1 MSRVFA
7 MMSDSMGRQ
16 RTDRGISATAASS
29 GPGGNAPVAILAD
42 SVWLANPS
50 DSLCGVTRH
59 AGPRSWRQYDA
70 GTTLALPTGFDRS
83 GSNSAASVLAN
94 GWEVARS

>member
-1 MSRVFA
+1 MSAYR
-7 MMSDSMGRQ
+7 SGNLGDSRFERLGWRGSGR
-16 RTDRGISATAASS
+16 RF
-29 GPGGNAPVAILAD
+29 AD
-42 SVWLANPS
+42 SVL
-50 DSLCGVTRH
+50 
-59 AGPRSWRQYDA
+59 RQYDA